1 MQWSLEIPQRSMIT
15 IPAVIRYPTIIATD
29 THLGYKQAPFSG
41 KAEQSSL
48 DTESTES
55 LKSWGF
61 YVINYLINHQTL
73 HCLSQC

>member
-1 MQWSLEIPQRSMIT
+1 MIT
-15 IPAVIRYPTIIATD
+15 IPAVIRYPAIITTD
-29 THLGYKQAPFSG
+29 THLGCRQTPFSG

-61 YVINYLINHQTL
+61 YVINCLINHQTL
-73 HCLSQC
+73 RCLSQC